1 MKMSIQMCRC
11 FLISSNILFAM
22 VGFGLVCLGTWVRII
37 ASVTGFY
44 QISLKTSPFSIGVT
58 VLVITGFLITLAGVL
73 GNLGACSFKIS
84 ALNAF
89 SGLLSFLIIINIAV
103 GVTAFVKSGQTS
115 DELSELYRKICTSQT
130 RSSNETMI
138 LRLLHKTFDCC
149 GIGESI
155 VYESCPEGN
164 SQKQSTF
171 LSCPSVIQD
180 VFNSNAPLVLVGFL
194 GIAGLMMLALVCS
207 VILSRYISKNP
218 ASFSGTNSQLERMH
232 MECIGKLCSSLI
244 NN

>member
-1 MKMSIQMCRC
+1 MMKMSIQMCRC

-58 VLVITGFLITLAGVL
+58 VLVITGILITLAGVL

-84 ALNAF
+84 ALNVF

-115 DELSELYRKICTSQT
+115 DELSELYRKIYTSHT

-138 LRLLHKTFDCC
+138 LRLLHKTFDCS
-149 GIGESI
+149 GIGEQRDT
-155 VYESCPEGN
+155 CPEGN
-164 SQKQSTF
+164 FQKQSTF

-218 ASFSGTNSQLERMH
+218 ASSSGTNSQLERMH
-232 MECIGKLCSSLI
+232 MECIESLCHSLI
-244 NN
+244 DN